1 MQPNVV
7 VVVVVLAVVVVVVV
21 VVVDVAVG
29 QRQQAK
35 QPPGRLV
42 SSLRCAV
49 PPGQPT
55 LAARQHQ
62 PVSKPE

>member
-1 MQPNVV
+1 MQPNVLV
-7 VVVVVLAVVVVVVV
+7 VVVVFVVVAVVVVV

-29 QRQQAK
+29 QRQPAAK

-42 SSLRCAV
+42 SSLRS
-49 PPGQPT
+49 
-55 LAARQHQ
+55 AAAWSTYFGSTPA

>member
-1 MQPNVV
+1 MQPNVLVV
-7 VVVVVLAVVVVVVV
+7 VVVVAVVVVV

-42 SSLRCAV
+42 SSLRCA
-49 PPGQPT
+49 
-55 LAARQHQ
+55 AAWSTYFGSTPA
-62 PVSKPE
+62 PVSKLE

>member
-1 MQPNVV
+1 MQPNVLV
-7 VVVVVLAVVVVVVV
+7 VVVVFVVVAVVVVV

-29 QRQQAK
+29 QRQLAK

-42 SSLRCAV
+42 SSLRS
-49 PPGQPT
+49 
-55 LAARQHQ
+55 AAAWSTYFGSTPA